1 MPGKQCRDV
10 FEMMLVAYE
19 EGRGRGRQAGTAIPG
34 AVAASVPLS
43 CPMRGDEPPAQG
55 SRCFGACW
63 LLHPR
68 AWCQC
73 FILTKAIYPPWG
85 WEHLLPGRL
94 GQWALGVPSA
104 LHLQELLTVPKH
116 IRNQVCVAHQVWPHA
131 RDSQE
136 GPQPRGT
143 VLLRQGWAA
152 VLHQHGKGTPAPGL
166 PVCDCKT
173 VKLLQKN
180 LHIRTCCDWATRS
193 WRSRMWFISKKR
205 AVFVSIYHIRVCFM
219 WRFYQPELAD
229 YSHS

>member
-10 FEMMLVAYE
+10 LEMMLVAYE
-19 EGRGRGRQAGTAIPG
+19 ESRGIGRQAGTAIPG
-34 AVAASVPLS
+34 AAAALVPLS
-43 CPMRGDEPPAQG
+43 CLMQGDEPPAWG

-63 LLHPR
+63 KPHPK

-94 GQWALGVPSA
+94 GQGAPGLPSA
-104 LHLQELLTVPKH
+104 LHLQVLLTAPKH
-116 IRNQVCVAHQVWPHA
+116 ARNQVFAHLVWPHT

-136 GPQPRGT
+136 GPQPR
-143 VLLRQGWAA
+143 AA
-152 VLHQHGKGTPAPGL
+152 VLHQHSKGTPVPGL